1 MYNAGCRENML
12 PCRLQ
17 RLRPYRLQRYRYIYI
32 YIYICV
38 HVPCRLQRLRS
49 IAYRDIVRQCGTSNS
64 VAQRASVTYC
74 GVLFAA
80 LALQGPDMVAC
91 SGCIRTCFAA
101 IVVSKGAVW
110 TFGARPWLWRRTSG
124 TCPKTRTPILR
135 SSVPATDGLGHAR

>member
-1 MYNAGCRENML
+1 ML

-17 RLRPYRLQRYRYIYI
+17 RLRSDRSQRYRYIYM
-32 YIYICV
+32 CV

-80 LALQGPDMVAC
+80 LAL
-91 SGCIRTCFAA
+91 
-101 IVVSKGAVW
+101 
-110 TFGARPWLWRRTSG
+110 
-124 TCPKTRTPILR
+124 
-135 SSVPATDGLGHAR
+135 

>member
-1 MYNAGCRENML
+1 ML

-17 RLRPYRLQRYRYIYI
+17 RLRSDRLQRYRYIYI
-32 YIYICV
+32 YMCV

-80 LALQGPDMVAC
+80 LAL
-91 SGCIRTCFAA
+91 
-101 IVVSKGAVW
+101 
-110 TFGARPWLWRRTSG
+110 
-124 TCPKTRTPILR
+124 
-135 SSVPATDGLGHAR
+135 